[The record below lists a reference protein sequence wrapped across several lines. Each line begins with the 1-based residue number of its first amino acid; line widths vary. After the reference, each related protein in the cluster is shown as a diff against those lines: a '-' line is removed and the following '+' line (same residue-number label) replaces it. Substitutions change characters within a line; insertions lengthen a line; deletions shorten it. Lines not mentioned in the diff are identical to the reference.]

1 MEHGGTEL
9 VSGLRERYPG
19 VFAPGPLGPLTPDQA
34 FVLPVVML
42 GTRKPMGVLVLGVN
56 PYWRP
61 DEAYTA
67 FAAMAARQLG
77 VIVTDA
83 VSYQNERKRQQALA
97 ELDRARTEFFQNV
110 GSRATCAADHAAHP
124 IAGHPR

>member
-1 MEHGGTEL
+1 
-9 VSGLRERYPG
+9 
-19 VFAPGPLGPLTPDQA
+19 
-34 FVLPVVML
+34 
-42 GTRKPMGVLVLGVN
+42 MGVLVIGIN

-67 FAAMAARQLG
+67 FAAMAGRQLG
-77 VIVTDA
+77 VIMTDA

-110 GSRATCAADHAAHP
+110 DSRAACSADHAAHSV
-124 IAGHPR
+124 AGHPR